1 MSSLPFDWSS
11 SGESEVGLTGY
22 RDRIRRVAGRSF
34 VLYASIVGF
43 GVLVGLTFV
52 AYLVGVLP
60 ASRTRLLFGLYVVL
74 ATVWYALAL
83 VWGNVEQRRTRRAE
97 AAPEVVLEPD
107 DAGLAVANVGA
118 GPAIDARIA
127 VEVDGERTYDELLPV
142 LRAGES
148 RRVVDRHVDDEATV
162 VLGVW
167 AGTRLTDVEYR
178 VERDYDGATLA
189 GPRVR

>member
-22 RDRIRRVAGRSF
+22 RDRIRRVAGRAF

-43 GVLVGLTFV
+43 GLLVGLTFV

-97 AAPEVVLEPD
+97 AAPEVVLEATGD
-107 DAGLAVANVGA
+107 GLVVSNVGV
-118 GPAIDARIA
+118 GPAIDARVA
-127 VEVDGERTYDELLPV
+127 VAVDGDRVYDELLPV
-142 LRAGES
+142 LRPGGS
-148 RRVVDRHVDDEATV
+148 RHVPADGLDADADV

-178 VERDYDGATLA
+178 VERDYDGRTLA
-189 GPRVR
+189 SR